1 MSHSSNIR
9 VQTVRTPIAPHS
21 QAWILLGR
29 REEVFNIGAYML
41 KNWLRPMAWTGQRR
55 HESMMQ
61 NRTRSGQTCWSNSN
75 LIWSVLCPR
84 QPVPKIPSTIP
95 MTNFLWRHSYVSLSD
110 SSQLMTS
117 KNNICLSWI
126 CVCIALDRAYGPNWP
141 FRFRFYSFLY
151 SSKLLCQFFTVGLC
165 RFKMWDAITFV
176 VITRLCQLN
185 KGENK
190 SFNL

>member
-1 MSHSSNIR
+1 MR
-9 VQTVRTPIAPHS
+9 VWCKTALEVARLVDQTPISSDLCFALDNQFQKFQAPYPW
-21 QAWILLGR
+21 QI
-29 REEVFNIGAYML
+29 F
-41 KNWLRPMAWTGQRR
+41 
-55 HESMMQ
+55 
-61 NRTRSGQTCWSNSN
+61 
-75 LIWSVLCPR
+75 
-84 QPVPKIPSTIP
+84 
-95 MTNFLWRHSYVSLSD
+95 FWRHSYVSLSD

-151 SSKLLCQFFTVGLC
+151 PSKLLWQFFTVGLC

>member
-95 MTNFLWRHSYVSLSD
+95 MTNFFWRHSYVSLSD

-151 SSKLLCQFFTVGLC
+151 CS
-165 RFKMWDAITFV
+165 
-176 VITRLCQLN
+176 
-185 KGENK
+185 
-190 SFNL
+190 

>member
-1 MSHSSNIR
+1 
-9 VQTVRTPIAPHS
+9 
-21 QAWILLGR
+21 
-29 REEVFNIGAYML
+29 ML

-151 SSKLLCQFFTVGLC
+151 SSKLIRQFFTVGLC